1 MRVSVGAGTPELYQ
15 ELLSLD
21 DAARC
26 ERLKHLAMLGL
37 MYLGHG
43 QPPPQPAKGSQEAA
57 YPPPPSPSAVPA
69 GLANVVK
76 KLKLSLDELES
87 RP

>member
-26 ERLKHLAMLGL
+26 ERLKHLATLGL
-37 MYLGHG
+37 MYLSHG
-43 QPPPQPAKGSQEAA
+43 QQMAKGTSEATFQ
-57 YPPPPSPSAVPA
+57 PPPSPAPA
-69 GLANVVK
+69 GLSNVVK
-76 KLKLSLDELES
+76 RLKLSLDELES

>member
-1 MRVSVGAGTPELYQ
+1 MSVGAGTPELYQ

-26 ERLKHLAMLGL
+26 ERLKHLAALGL

-43 QPPPQPAKGSQEAA
+43 HPPAKQEPTFHPPAA
-57 YPPPPSPSAVPA
+57 TPSPAALS
-69 GLANVVK
+69 NVVK
-76 KLKLSLDELES
+76 RLKSSLDDLENRS
-87 RP
+87 